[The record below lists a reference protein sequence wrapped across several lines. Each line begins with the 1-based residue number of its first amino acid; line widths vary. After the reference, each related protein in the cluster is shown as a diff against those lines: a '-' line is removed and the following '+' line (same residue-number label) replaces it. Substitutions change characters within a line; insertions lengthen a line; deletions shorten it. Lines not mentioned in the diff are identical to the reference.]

1 MKIFPELTSQL
12 LSRATNTTPSP
23 SILSPVHLFDSLPF
37 YEENAIKEEGG
48 GGMGG
53 WWCTLSVQFI
63 ISAHLIIVLLF
74 HTYCTDEIMQV
85 AWTMAVELIYTP
97 IIPHYFYLLTSYLRQ
112 LD

>member
-48 GGMGG
+48 GEG
-53 WWCTLSVQFI
+53 WGVVG
-63 ISAHLIIVLLF
+63 VLFL
-74 HTYCTDEIMQV
+74 CK
-85 AWTMAVELIYTP
+85 L
-97 IIPHYFYLLTSYLRQ
+97 
-112 LD
+112 